1 MPSGSG
7 GIGGGMSP
15 DDRRSSLRRH
25 RGSVWGSGTLFP
37 AGDKGARFG
46 RRRVRLNRERFVEDI
61 R

>member
-37 AGDKGARFG
+37 AGDKGA
-46 RRRVRLNRERFVEDI
+46 
-61 R
+61 